1 MAIQKTYSMIKPD
14 GVRNGHIGE
23 IIVRFERAGLK
34 IERME
39 LKEGLEFYR
48 KFLEHCDKVIA
59 SLNSSDIPKERK
71 QALID
76 RQLDTRNMLKKRI
89 EIIEELLR

>member
-1 MAIQKTYSMIKPD
+1 
-14 GVRNGHIGE
+14 
-23 IIVRFERAGLK
+23 
-34 IERME
+34 ME

-48 KFLEHCDKVIA
+48 RCLVDCDRVIA
-59 SLNSSDIPKERK
+59 SLYNSDLPKERK

>member
-1 MAIQKTYSMIKPD
+1 
-14 GVRNGHIGE
+14 
-23 IIVRFERAGLK
+23 
-34 IERME
+34 ME

-48 KFLEHCDKVIA
+48 KCLEQCDMVIA
-59 SLNSSDIPKERK
+59 NLYNSDLPKERK

>member
-1 MAIQKTYSMIKPD
+1 
-14 GVRNGHIGE
+14 
-23 IIVRFERAGLK
+23 
-34 IERME
+34 ME
-39 LKEGLEFYR
+39 LKEGLELYR
-48 KFLEHCDKVIA
+48 KCLEHCDMVIA
-59 SLNSSDIPKERK
+59 NLYNSDLPKERK

>member
-1 MAIQKTYSMIKPD
+1 
-14 GVRNGHIGE
+14 
-23 IIVRFERAGLK
+23 
-34 IERME
+34 ME

-48 KFLEHCDKVIA
+48 QCLDHCDKIIA
-59 SLNSSDIPKERK
+59 SLNDSDLPKERK

-76 RQLDTRNMLKKRI
+76 KQLDTRHMLKKRM

>member
-1 MAIQKTYSMIKPD
+1 
-14 GVRNGHIGE
+14 
-23 IIVRFERAGLK
+23 
-34 IERME
+34 ME

-48 KFLEHCDKVIA
+48 KCLEHCDKVIT

>member
-1 MAIQKTYSMIKPD
+1 M
-14 GVRNGHIGE
+14 
-23 IIVRFERAGLK
+23 
-34 IERME
+34 
-39 LKEGLEFYR
+39 
-48 KFLEHCDKVIA
+48 
-59 SLNSSDIPKERK
+59 PKERK

>member
-1 MAIQKTYSMIKPD
+1 MQQ
-14 GVRNGHIGE
+14 
-23 IIVRFERAGLK
+23 K

-48 KFLEHCDKVIA
+48 KCLEHCDKVIA

-71 QALID
+71 QTLID

>member
-1 MAIQKTYSMIKPD
+1 
-14 GVRNGHIGE
+14 
-23 IIVRFERAGLK
+23 
-34 IERME
+34 ME

-48 KFLEHCDKVIA
+48 KCLEQCDRVIA
-59 SLNSSDIPKERK
+59 SLNDSDLPKERK

-76 RQLDTRNMLKKRI
+76 HQIDTRNMLKKRI

>member
-1 MAIQKTYSMIKPD
+1 MVSNKKT
-14 GVRNGHIGE
+14 
-23 IIVRFERAGLK
+23 
-34 IERME
+34 ERME

-48 KFLEHCDKVIA
+48 KCLEHCDMVIA
-59 SLNSSDIPKERK
+59 NLYNSDLPKERK